1 MNNNAKPKKS
11 NFAWVVMAGL
21 GLMGAGSSGSYTV
34 LVGSFL
40 TPISKD
46 LNINIS
52 TLSYYFTVLIL
63 ALALTLPFVGKIL
76 PKVNLPV
83 TLTAIAAVEV
93 VLGGLMSQF
102 TEAWMFLAGAAV
114 IGVCMAFTSVVPM
127 SIIMDNWFK
136 KKTNFAIGICWS
148 FTSVY
153 LAIMSPVLSQTIES
167 YGWRNSFII
176 LAVVSAVLIIPST
189 LFIIRYQP
197 SDKGMLAYGEEE
209 VNEDKQEE
217 TVSVTEIEADPRD
230 NLTFKQTLM
239 SPAFFIVVATLCVVQ
254 LTVVMNQLF
263 PTYAETNGF
272 GPTVGG
278 LMVSSAM
285 IFDMFLNPIVG
296 ATCDRFGA
304 IKALLGWV
312 AISII
317 SFGILILST
326 NLGLPLLAIFGA
338 GINDVMYVVC
348 GTGITAL
355 AIHVFGS
362 KQFGSAFSYVMAF
375 GYIVGSFGMPLM
387 TSIYTQ
393 YNSFIAV
400 FVFCIILNVVVA
412 MLVLLAAK
420 STSLLKHKATKLEK
434 QA

>member
-1 MNNNAKPKKS
+1 MNNNIKNQKVH
-11 NFAWVVMAGL
+11 FAWFVMIGL
-21 GLMGAGSSGSYTV
+21 GLMGAGSAGSYTV

-46 LNINIS
+46 LSIDIS

-63 ALALTLPFVGKIL
+63 ALAATLPFVGKIL
-76 PKVNLPV
+76 PKVNLSL
-83 TLTAIAAVEV
+83 TLTALATIEV
-93 VLGGLMSQF
+93 ITGGLMSQF
-102 TEAWMFLAGAAV
+102 SSAWMFLVGAAV
-114 IGVCMAFTSVVPM
+114 IGVCMAFTSMVPM

-153 LAIMSPVLSQTIES
+153 VAIMSPLLAKVIDV

-189 LFIIRYQP
+189 LFIIRYKP
-197 SDKGMLAYGEEE
+197 SDKGLLAYGEEAH
-209 VNEDKQEE
+209 VVIKDEE
-217 TVSVTEIEADPRD
+217 SVQGEIEPDTRD
-230 NLTFKQTLM
+230 DLTTKEVLK
-239 SPAFFIVVATLCVVQ
+239 SPAFWLVVATLCVVQ

-263 PTYAETNGF
+263 PTYAEVTGF
-272 GPTVGG
+272 GPTIGG

-285 IFDMFLNPIVG
+285 IFDMFLNPLVG

-312 AISII
+312 IISII
-317 SFGILILST
+317 SFVLLVIST
-326 NLGLPLLAIFGA
+326 NMRLPFLAIFGA

-362 KQFGSAFSYVMAF
+362 KQFAHIFSYIIAL
-375 GYIVGSFGMPLM
+375 GYIVGSFGMPVM
-387 TSIYTQ
+387 TSIYKHFQ
-393 YNSFIAV
+393 NFEAV
-400 FVFCIILNVVVA
+400 FIFCIILNA
-412 MLVLLAAK
+412 IIAFLVILASGAGKKLRNK
-420 STSLLKHKATKLEK
+420 SIQQK
-434 QA
+434 

>member
-176 LAVVSAVLIIPST
+176 LAVVSAILIIPST

-412 MLVLLAAK
+412 ILVLLAAK